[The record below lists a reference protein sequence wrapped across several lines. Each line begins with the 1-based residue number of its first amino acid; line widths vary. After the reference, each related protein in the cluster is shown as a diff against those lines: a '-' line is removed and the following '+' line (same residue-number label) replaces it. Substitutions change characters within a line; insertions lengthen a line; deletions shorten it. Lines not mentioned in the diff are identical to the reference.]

1 MGAGNV
7 GKKVDGGQG
16 DEKRAK
22 KELKYFSSLFAFSVA
37 APWKLD
43 LKEEESIIK
52 INEWKKEIKF
62 IIPSKKSDFQNGINL

>member
-1 MGAGNV
+1 MLAVPVCLQGRVAQGISRKALKRKSSLGAGNV

-37 APWKLD
+37 AP
-43 LKEEESIIK
+43 
-52 INEWKKEIKF
+52 
-62 IIPSKKSDFQNGINL
+62 

>member
-1 MGAGNV
+1 LGAGNV

-37 APWKLD
+37 AP
-43 LKEEESIIK
+43 
-52 INEWKKEIKF
+52 
-62 IIPSKKSDFQNGINL
+62 